1 MKKQLNRSNA
11 LHSCEEIDCLFCVSE
26 FSRGWKTLLADLSAV
41 MAMDFSFAYLFK
53 SLDGDYCFPS
63 ESILLGYGLIKLGG

>member
-1 MKKQLNRSNA
+1 LNRKAIYLRSIICHVKETNTA
-11 LHSCEEIDCLFCVSE
+11 FA
-26 FSRGWKTLLADLSAV
+26 RGWKTLLADLSAV